1 MNYVQQNLQKSQQDV
16 VSAVLINPRTR
27 ATKALTK
34 EQAAVAIP
42 AALKVLADAGLT
54 PQQAAQASFDCDF
67 WDNAGFPDPAP
78 NEALKI
84 VDVWEDA
91 ATAAQQ
97 ALSRRWPERIQKW
110 QWVHLTLD
118 EGKRAA

>member
-1 MNYVQQNLQKSQQDV
+1 MNFVQKSLQKSQQDV

-34 EQAAVAIP
+34 EQAALAIP
-42 AALKVLADAGLT
+42 AAMKVLAAAGLT
-54 PQQAAQASFDCDF
+54 PQQAAQANFDREC
-67 WDNAGFPDPAP
+67 WDNAGFTEPAP
-78 NEALKI
+78 IEALKI
-84 VDVWEDA
+84 ADVWEDA

-97 ALSRRWPERIQKW
+97 ALSRQWPERVLKW